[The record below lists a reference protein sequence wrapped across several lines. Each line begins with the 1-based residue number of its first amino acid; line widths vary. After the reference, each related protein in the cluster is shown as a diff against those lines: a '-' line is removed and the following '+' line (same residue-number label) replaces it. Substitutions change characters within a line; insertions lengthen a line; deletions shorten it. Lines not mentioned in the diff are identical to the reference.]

1 MLHDTALMLF
11 EVLRNRPTHIHIH
24 AIFTESLVVL
34 VGSRSHGHSKLLHLL
49 TVSDHAS
56 VVVAQD
62 GEWPANQTR
71 VEDTLARGIE
81 IVAID
86 Q

>member
-1 MLHDTALMLF
+1 
-11 EVLRNRPTHIHIH
+11 
-24 AIFTESLVVL
+24 
-34 VGSRSHGHSKLLHLL
+34 LLHLL